1 MNTQDAD
8 VKLYYHFNHDRKPL
22 ARGFRYMT
30 SRNGK
35 VKFSSLI
42 LTWHY
47 KKGNIAE
54 KFKDAEDVKATL
66 PDCNNF
72 GSSPKPPAISHLQ
85 TPLEN

>member
-1 MNTQDAD
+1 
-8 VKLYYHFNHDRKPL
+8 
-22 ARGFRYMT
+22 MT